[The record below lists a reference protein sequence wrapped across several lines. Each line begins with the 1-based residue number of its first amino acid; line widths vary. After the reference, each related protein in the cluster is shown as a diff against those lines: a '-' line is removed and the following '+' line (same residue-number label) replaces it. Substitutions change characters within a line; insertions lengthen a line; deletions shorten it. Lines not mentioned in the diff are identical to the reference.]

1 MSVEPVGATAAVES
15 VLARCLLDADFL
27 RAVGSDP
34 AAALAGYDL
43 DERTRRELVSLDVAK
58 VRNFAGFVTKVQHN
72 YLWDPM
78 PFTRALLKHHGVEI
92 ELFAEY
98 HARHLELRA
107 QGASRAAKIDSFLDF
122 VAAWVRADAHPGLR
136 EVLLHERIQ
145 WELESLDAAPGPKPT
160 SSPGRPLPPFCELVP
175 RVRGPVRIAR
185 FELSPFEIVDQL
197 SNGRFDPTSLS
208 AWSGTLA
215 YWADPAS
222 ERMRILEV
230 DDLTAALVSE
240 ADGRRSVRGVVS
252 RVGGRPADDELVDRV
267 RPVFEGAVDVG
278 LLALEAAG

>member
-1 MSVEPVGATAAVES
+1 M
-15 VLARCLLDADFL
+15 
-27 RAVGSDP
+27 
-34 AAALAGYDL
+34 
-43 DERTRRELVSLDVAK
+43 
-58 VRNFAGFVTKVQHN
+58 
-72 YLWDPM
+72 
-78 PFTRALLKHHGVEI
+78 
-92 ELFAEY
+92 
-98 HARHLELRA
+98 
-107 QGASRAAKIDSFLDF
+107 
-122 VAAWVRADAHPGLR
+122 
-136 EVLLHERIQ
+136 
-145 WELESLDAAPGPKPT
+145 
-160 SSPGRPLPPFCELVP
+160 
-175 RVRGPVRIAR
+175 RIAR